1 MSLLVS
7 SDCASF
13 SESTV
18 APFHLPPS
26 RTRNSSQMHPQS
38 PLTASFGASL
48 SSSTTVSTQHSWHL
62 CAALGGCE
70 GQAKQEVERLH
81 RDCA

>member
-7 SDCASF
+7 SHCASF

-48 SSSTTVSTQHSWHL
+48 SSSTTVSAHHSWHL
-62 CAALGGCE
+62 SAAHR
-70 GQAKQEVERLH
+70 RL
-81 RDCA
+81 RGADEAGVGKAAPSAL